1 MAAAIHSGQLAG
13 LVAPDVVGALLPEL
27 SFDEDEDDDFDG
39 DEESDDESDVDEDP
53 FEPLPA
59 RLSVR

>member
-1 MAAAIHSGQLAG
+1 
-13 LVAPDVVGALLPEL
+13 VAPDVVGALLPEL
-27 SFDEDEDDDFDG
+27 SFVEEGVDGFDDDD
-39 DEESDDESDVDEDP
+39 ESDDESDVDEEP